1 MFPTPNKFASG
12 EDFQSGTILLVD
24 KPLGWTSFDVVNKLR
39 HVIRNHFSIKK
50 IKVGHAGTLDP
61 LASGLLI
68 VCTGKMTK
76 KIDLIMNDDKVYTGE
91 ITFGK
96 TTPSYDS
103 ETEADAEFSVDHL
116 TPKILRD
123 AVKSMEGALEQTPP
137 AYSAKKIDGTRAYKL
152 ARQNKPVE
160 MRKNWVTINQFVLEE
175 VDIPKATF
183 TAGCSKGTYIR
194 SLAHELGANVNSG
207 AFLSA
212 LRRESSGE
220 FFVQEAMSI
229 EDLEKTIRN
238 IDIAD

>member
-1 MFPTPNKFASG
+1 MFPTPNTFASG
-12 EDFQSGTILLVD
+12 EDFQTGTILLVD

-39 HVIRNHFSIKK
+39 HVIRHHFSIKK

-103 ETEADAEFSVDHL
+103 ETEADAEFPLDHL
-116 TPKILRD
+116 NPEILNQK
-123 AVKSMEGALEQTPP
+123 VKSMEGALEQTPP

-160 MRKNWVTINQFVLEE
+160 MRKNWVTINRFVLDSIEL
-175 VDIPKATF
+175 PKATF
-183 TAGCSKGTYIR
+183 TVDCSKGTYIR
-194 SLAHELGANVNSG
+194 SLAHELGASVNSG
-207 AFLSA
+207 AYLSE

-220 FFVQEAMSI
+220 FFVQQAMSI

-238 IDIAD
+238 LEVAS